1 MAAKYSMLL
10 AVKTLG
16 AQGIKRLGNSM
27 QGLAGKVKNAKLTFD
42 GLAKAYV
49 ALRAVQDTLNKSV
62 QREESIRR
70 LKLLSQGF
78 DDLAAVQTAAANAAT
93 KFGTS
98 QTQANREFAQIY
110 ARLRPIGLELKDIV
124 SVYEGFNTAAKL
136 SGTTASEASGAFLQ
150 LSQALGTGVLR
161 GEELNSVFE
170 QTPAVVQAIA
180 KEMGVTVG
188 EIRNLAKQ
196 GKVTIDYILP
206 ALERLRTEGA
216 EKLTEAM
223 KGPAQQFRNLNIA
236 VEELQ
241 VAAIEDN
248 LDGIVTII
256 QGLTEGVKLL
266 NQALK
271 SDELEAFMNFILFG
285 FEGNPN
291 KNSKLMKELADIRN
305 KRLGGT
311 TLTNKDQED
320 IKKEDDLINVLK
332 ALKEGNGTIK
342 EFNEALGETSE
353 KAFEISKS
361 LAKSFGPDG
370 QKKIEDY
377 VNSLGDVGSQISHV
391 VIKAFKGMEDAL
403 VDMVTKG
410 KADFKSLANSIIADI
425 ARIVIRQ
432 KIIAP
437 LTKSILGAADGASF
451 ANGIVP
457 FAKGGIVDKPTLFQ
471 YSAGGAGNFGI
482 MGEGSGPEAILPL
495 TRRNGKLGVEG
506 GGSTNNVVVNVDASG
521 GTSVQGDEQNARAL
535 GTVISAAVQSE
546 LIKQSRP
553 GGLLN

>member
-16 AQGIKRLGNSM
+16 EQGIKRLGNSM

-42 GLAKAYV
+42 GLARAY
-49 ALRAVQDTLNKSV
+49 ASLRVIQDTVNKSV
-62 QREESIRR
+62 QREESVRR
-70 LKLLSQGF
+70 LNLLAQGY
-78 DDLAAVQTAAANAAT
+78 DDLAAVQNAAANAAN

-136 SGTTASEASGAFLQ
+136 SGTSASEASGAFLQ

-161 GEELNSVFE
+161 GQELNSVFE

-188 EIRNLAKQ
+188 EIRDLAKE

-206 ALERLRTEGA
+206 ALEGLRTEGA

-241 VAAIEDN
+241 IAAIKDN
-248 LDGIVTII
+248 LDKIIVVIER
-256 QGLTEGVKLL
+256 LTETAK
-266 NQALK
+266 
-271 SDELEAFMNFILFG
+271 
-285 FEGNPN
+285 
-291 KNSKLMKELADIRN
+291 
-305 KRLGGT
+305 
-311 TLTNKDQED
+311 TLTNIINAPGFKETLDLLYRFSSGPLNKLNDIGNLVQPKKPPSLSDQLNIENPEQTGGFIGRYRD
-320 IKKEDDLINVLK
+320 RVDDLNTSLI
-332 ALKEGNGTIK
+332 
-342 EFNEALGETSE
+342 ETTE
-353 KAFEISKS
+353 KADKVTKS
-361 LAKSFGPDG
+361 LAESFGPNG

-377 VNSLGDVGSQISHV
+377 IDSLGDVGSQISDL
-391 VIKAFKGMEDAL
+391 VIKSFKGMEDAL

-437 LTKSILGAADGASF
+437 ITKSILGAADGASF

-506 GGSTNNVVVNVDASG
+506 GGSNTNISIAVDATGS
-521 GTSVQGDEQNARAL
+521 SVQGDEQNARAL
-535 GTVISAAVQSE
+535 GSVISAAVQSE

>member
-10 AVKTLG
+10 SVKTLG

-49 ALRAVQDTLNKSV
+49 ALRTVQDTLNKSV

-70 LKLLSQGF
+70 LKLLAQGF

-124 SVYEGFNTAAKL
+124 TVYEGFNTAAKL

-161 GEELNSVFE
+161 GQELNSVFE

-188 EIRNLAKQ
+188 EIRDLAKE

-241 VAAIEDN
+241 IAAIEDN
-248 LDGIVTII
+248 LTTITDGVNALEDAV
-256 QGLTEGVKLL
+256 QLL
-266 NQALK
+266 NKAIK
-271 SDELEAFMNFILFG
+271 S
-285 FEGNPN
+285 
-291 KNSKLMKELADIRN
+291 KEL
-305 KRLGGT
+305 
-311 TLTNKDQED
+311 
-320 IKKEDDLINVLK
+320 
-332 ALKEGNGTIK
+332 
-342 EFNEALGETSE
+342 
-353 KAFEISKS
+353 KS
-361 LAKSFGPDG
+361 LA
-370 QKKIEDY
+370 
-377 VNSLGDVGSQISHV
+377 
-391 VIKAFKGMEDAL
+391 
-403 VDMVTKG
+403 
-410 KADFKSLANSIIADI
+410 
-425 ARIVIRQ
+425 
-432 KIIAP
+432 
-437 LTKSILGAADGASF
+437 
-451 ANGIVP
+451 
-457 FAKGGIVDKPTLFQ
+457 FQ
-471 YSAGGAGNFGI
+471 
-482 MGEGSGPEAILPL
+482 L
-495 TRRNGKLGVEG
+495 KLL
-506 GGSTNNVVVNVDASG
+506 
-521 GTSVQGDEQNARAL
+521 QR
-535 GTVISAAVQSE
+535 AVQFQLTS
-546 LIKQSRP
+546 LKLQVR
-553 GGLLN
+553 